1 MRKNTLI
8 SGLFLISSH
17 LFSQNANA
25 DKLKQENQKLKTQI
39 SKLQNETTAL
49 KQDTTFLRKE
59 ISFCT
64 LYNQSSKTETSSTNN
79 SFKFSFIS
87 CKGNRAAQNVTVT
100 FTIEHNL
107 PNQDFTIAMYD
118 TDHGDAYDAQGT
130 NYRITS
136 FRSTSVAGNEG
147 TTGKIPTGIP
157 ITITL
162 TFDNVL
168 PGNDLFKLV
177 SMIYNSSN
185 LDNSNRQLG
194 TVSFKNIKIMW
205 N

>member
-17 LFSQNANA
+17 LFSQNATA

-64 LYNQSSKTETSSTNN
+64 LYNQSSKTETSTTNN

-107 PNQDFTIAMYD
+107 PNQDFSINEWS
-118 TDHGDAYDAQGT
+118 TDMGDAYDAQGT

-136 FRSTSVAGNEG
+136 MNATSVGG
-147 TTGKIPTGIP
+147 MVGSTGKIPTGIP

-168 PGNDLFKLV
+168 PGNDFFKLV
-177 SMIYNSSN
+177 SMIYNCSN
-185 LDNSNRQLG
+185 LDKSNKQAG
-194 TVSFKNIKIMW
+194 TVNFKNIKIMW